1 MMQWFRTHI
10 RSALLKI
17 RKTGDVI
24 DDDDDV
30 FNLLSASR
38 LASHPPNAYSPEL
51 VQFVQRSQTV
61 QVPPPI
67 HPSPSPFRS
76 APLSSPS
83 QPFII
88 SFVRLPTSDS
98 DSRMGPQFGQSQE
111 EIAFLWGRQKLLQS
125 PTSWTSD
132 DESALAFHGSIF
144 DPRGETF
151 SCFS

>member
-1 MMQWFRTHI
+1 M
-10 RSALLKI
+10 
-17 RKTGDVI
+17 
-24 DDDDDV
+24 
-30 FNLLSASR
+30 LSTTTTTFSTFS
-38 LASHPPNAYSPEL
+38 LHL
-51 VQFVQRSQTV
+51 TL
-61 QVPPPI
+61 PPI
-67 HPSPSPFRS
+67 HPTPTAPNSFCLFNAHKQYKFPHLPIPALHHFVR

-98 DSRMGPQFGQSQE
+98 NSRMGPQFGRSQE
-111 EIAFLWGRQKLLQS
+111 ETAFLWGRQELLQS

-151 SCFS
+151 SCLS